1 VEIGYIYI
9 RGNPAPTPSHVICE
23 GNYFDL
29 NYVVIITRFCTT
41 VSNSKWPRLH
51 RDMHG
56 HLLLFGRRSASNAPL
71 DPKHCIQATNA
82 MTSDQTIHLNTGV
95 IPVDIQQQQSFS
107 GVGAAQCVR
116 LRQSL
121 FPRPGWSCETRLA
134 RVLSLHATR
143 KQKAS
148 LFRHQC
154 LSGNW
159 CVSIL
164 FFLFQTRRS
173 LSGLPLYQS
182 ARPSSRTPER

>member
-1 VEIGYIYI
+1 MVCGRDDIVLANAGRKVSWARRVDSLVGAGEGRANSRMLRDARKGRDMELRSSKQVGRYAVGSMDVDDDKYVEIGYIYI

-82 MTSDQTIHLNTGV
+82 MTSDQTIHLSTGV
-95 IPVDIQQQQSFS
+95 IPAYI
-107 GVGAAQCVR
+107 
-116 LRQSL
+116 
-121 FPRPGWSCETRLA
+121 E
-134 RVLSLHATR
+134 
-143 KQKAS
+143 
-148 LFRHQC
+148 
-154 LSGNW
+154 
-159 CVSIL
+159 
-164 FFLFQTRRS
+164 
-173 LSGLPLYQS
+173 
-182 ARPSSRTPER
+182 